1 MLTYTDGMIVDT
13 LQTYTSTNDLYVHM
27 TVCMYV
33 CVYCMYV
40 YVLYAVV
47 TTSIPTYT
55 KCSVYVNCIISTIY
69 IIVFTCTPRPDEVY
83 IAGKFGEGYN
93 LAI

>member
-13 LQTYTSTNDLYVHM
+13 LQTYTSTNDLYVH
-27 TVCMYV
+27 VCTHD
-33 CVYCMYV
+33 CMYV

-47 TTSIPTYT
+47 TTSIPICT

-69 IIVFTCTPRPDEVY
+69 ITVFTCTCIPRPEEVY